1 MITGLVVGL
10 LTGYLL
16 SMPPI
21 GPTNILVI
29 SMGLRNEIKCGVAV
43 GLGAGLMDMVYILI
57 SYGGYALIKG
67 FIPEAVD
74 VFFAS
79 NEILFKIILTFVGC
93 FVVGFSGF
101 KLIKT
106 KSFDSKSESKNEIIT
121 QLDEVEDK
129 LEQTNEGIT
138 KILHADL
145 LKKKENSITGSF
157 LKGAFLCI
165 SSVTIPASWF
175 ALTGYLKSYGIIDSR
190 FITGF
195 LYSAGVLAGTALWFW
210 TLVKVISKNTHRVS
224 PNALNNIN
232 VVVGAVL
239 ILLST
244 FLFCKAIDFLF
255 LQNT

>member
-1 MITGLVVGL
+1 MGLI
-10 LTGYLL
+10 TGYLL

-43 GLGAGLMDMVYILI
+43 GIGAGLMDMVYILI

-67 FIPEAVD
+67 FIPESVD
-74 VFFAS
+74 VFFAD
-79 NEILFKIILTFVGC
+79 NEMTFKIILTFVGC
-93 FVVGFSGF
+93 FVVGYSGL
-101 KLIKT
+101 KLMRT
-106 KSFDSKSESKNEIIT
+106 KAFESQSETRSEIIT
-121 QLDEVEDK
+121 QLDEVKDK
-129 LEQTNEGIT
+129 LEHTNEGIS
-138 KILHADL
+138 KIIHTDL
-145 LKKKENSITGSF
+145 LKKKENSVFGSF

-175 ALTGYLKSYGIIDSR
+175 AITGYLKSYEIIDSR

-195 LYSAGVLAGTALWFW
+195 LYSAGVLTGTALWFW

-224 PNALNNIN
+224 PNALNKIN
-232 VVVGAVL
+232 VGVGAVL

-244 FLFCKAIDFLF
+244 FLFYKAIDFLF
-255 LQNT
+255 LQNA